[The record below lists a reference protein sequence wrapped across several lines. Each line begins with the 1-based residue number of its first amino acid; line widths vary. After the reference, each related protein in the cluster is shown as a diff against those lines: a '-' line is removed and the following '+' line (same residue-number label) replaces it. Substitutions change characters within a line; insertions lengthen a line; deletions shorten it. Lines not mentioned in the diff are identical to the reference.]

1 MKNIQLVHQMYNES
15 SKKKSNHQKVIWG
28 TNTGMINRY
37 KLLFKL
43 IKKDKI
49 HKWLDIGCGTGL
61 IFRYEQRYYKKI
73 NFKVGIEL
81 SKNLY
86 NFAKKRKY
94 KEKTLLINK
103 DFMKFKSKEKFDLI
117 TMIGVLQNCG
127 YGHIKMLKQIKKFI
141 RKNSLLFLTS
151 KNLLCENVNLNTIKN
166 SGHEWFDPKKISEFL
181 EKNGFQIIK
190 VNAFNFY
197 KNQTKDFKKSENFF
211 LYAKY
216 SK

>member
-1 MKNIQLVHQMYNES
+1 MYDES
-15 SKKKSNHQKVIWG
+15 SKKKTDHQKVIWG
-28 TNTGMINRY
+28 TKTGMINRY

-49 HKWLDIGCGTGL
+49 NYWLDIGCGTGS
-61 IFRYEQRYYKKI
+61 IFKYEQKFHNNI

-81 SKNLY
+81 NKNLY
-86 NFAKKRKY
+86 NFAKKKKY
-94 KEKTLLINK
+94 KKNTLLVNK

-127 YGHIKMLKQIKKFI
+127 YGYIKMFKHVKKFLN
-141 RKNSLLFLTS
+141 KNSLLFLTS
-151 KNLLCENVNLNTIKN
+151 KNLLCENINQNDIQN
-166 SGHEWFDPKKISEFL
+166 SGHEWFDPRKISKYL
-181 EKNGFQIIK
+181 KKNGFQIIK

-197 KNQTKDFKKSENFF
+197 KSKTKDLKKSENFF